1 MTREEIFDINGKN
14 PKVGDKIALAVGW
27 GTDNAYLNICTIKEI
42 VEHPKTVEVKLTTEL
57 TGLYNRL
64 AEEGGYD
71 WKPVIKFPMTHCK
84 FIIL

>member
-1 MTREEIFDINGKN
+1 MTKEEILDINGKN
-14 PKVGDKIALAVGW
+14 PKVGDRIALAVGW
-27 GTDNAYLNICTIKEI
+27 GTNNAYLNICTIKEI

-64 AEEGGYD
+64 ADIRYE
-71 WKPVIKFPMTHCK
+71 WKPVIKFPMEHCK